1 MIAARVAM
9 IVKTT
14 SSSTSVNPRCRVL
27 RFVCMLIFHE
37 AFAFLKSLVYIAMWR
52 CISVLAA
59 CNIGRST
66 VVLFDI
72 GFVGLV
78 AYDGLYWLMRRRA
91 DFGASQKGDFCD

>member
-1 MIAARVAM
+1 
-9 IVKTT
+9 
-14 SSSTSVNPRCRVL
+14 
-27 RFVCMLIFHE
+27 MLIFHE
-37 AFAFLKSLVYIAMWR
+37 AFAFLKSLVYIAMWG

-91 DFGASQKGDFCD
+91 DLGAKKMWNF